1 MMPSPATAQRL
12 VNMGGKMIP
21 VTSKGQPDI
30 NSILANYTD
39 RGIWSYYYTVK
50 IAAGVQVGTQYNFFG
65 ASIGQADPY
74 PLTTPAPTLTKL
86 ETNIPNANFFNPPRD
101 LILDQLGFHFE
112 IDTRL
117 PDIQSFTKN
126 CFFEFKIDDK
136 IFFEGKL
143 WMHPPGTGVSGV
155 TTQTA
160 EGTFGLGIPNMQ
172 ATFRFGNFA
181 KYIAPLQRYSLV
193 LYFPEFLPT
202 LLPSTGPQGAAPGIW
217 IIAFLKGL
225 TDRAVQ

>member
-1 MMPSPATAQRL
+1 MQVGSK
-12 VNMGGKMIP
+12 VIP
-21 VTSKGQPDI
+21 LNQKGQPDI
-30 NSILANYTD
+30 NSILQGYTD
-39 RGIWSYYYTVK
+39 RGIWTYYYTIK
-50 IAAGVQVGTQYNFFG
+50 ISAGATVGTQYSFFG
-65 ASIGQADPY
+65 ASIGQTDPY
-74 PLTTPAPTLTKL
+74 NTANTLTKL

-117 PDIQSFTKN
+117 ADIQSFTKN
-126 CFFEFKIDDK
+126 CYFEFKIDDK

-155 TTQTA
+155 STQNS
-160 EGTFGLGIPNMQ
+160 ESTFGLGIPNLQ

-181 KYIAPLQRYSLV
+181 KYIAPLQRYSLIV
-193 LYFPEFLPT
+193 YFPEATPT
-202 LLPSTGPQGAAPGIW
+202 LLPSSGPQGVGVGTW
-217 IIAFLKGL
+217 IIAFMKGL

>member
-1 MMPSPATAQRL
+1 MSPAPAQR
-12 VNMGGKMIP
+12 MAQIGGKVVP
-21 VTSKGQPDI
+21 VTRTGQPDI
-30 NSILANYTD
+30 NSILGGYTD
-39 RGIWSYYYTVK
+39 RGIWTYYYTVK
-50 IAAGVQVGTQYNFFG
+50 IAAGATVATQYSLFS
-65 ASIGQADPY
+65 AALGQADPY
-74 PLTTPAPTLTKL
+74 PLVSPAPTLTKV

-117 PDIQSFTKN
+117 QDIQSFTKN

-160 EGTFGLGIPNMQ
+160 ESTYGLGQPNLQ

-181 KYIAPLQRYSLV
+181 KYIAPLQRFSWIIF
-193 LYFPEFLPT
+193 FPEATPT
-202 LLPSTGPQGAAPGIW
+202 LLASTGPQGTGVGIW
-217 IIAFLKGL
+217 LISFMKGL

>member
-1 MMPSPATAQRL
+1 MMPSAAAASRL

-21 VTSKGQPDI
+21 VTTKGQPDI

-39 RGIWSYYYTVK
+39 RGIWTYYYTIK
-50 IAAGVQVGTQYNFFG
+50 IAAGATVGTQYSFFG
-65 ASIGQADPY
+65 ASIGQTDPY
-74 PLTTPAPTLTKL
+74 NTSSTLTKL
-86 ETNIPNANFFNPPRD
+86 ETNIPNPNFFNPPRD

-117 PDIQSFTKN
+117 ADIQAITKN
-126 CFFEFKIDDK
+126 AYFEFKIDDK
-136 IFFEGKL
+136 IFFEGKF
-143 WMHPPGTGVSGV
+143 WMHPPGTGASGV

-160 EGTFGLGIPNMQ
+160 ESTFGLGIPNMQ

-181 KYIAPLQRYSLV
+181 KYIAPLQRYSLIA
-193 LYFPEFLPT
+193 YFPEATPT
-202 LLPSTGPQGAAPGIW
+202 LLPSTGPSGVGVGTW
-217 IIAFLKGL
+217 LIAFMKGL

>member
-1 MMPSPATAQRL
+1 MSPAPRTMQ
-12 VNMGGKMIP
+12 VGSKVIP
-21 VTSKGQPDI
+21 LNAKGQPDI
-30 NSILANYTD
+30 NSILAGYTD
-39 RGIWSYYYTVK
+39 RGIWTYYYTVK
-50 IAAGVQVGTQYNFFG
+50 IAAGATVGTQYSFFG

-74 PLTTPAPTLTKL
+74 PLVTPAPTLTKL

-117 PDIQSFTKN
+117 QDIQSFVKN
-126 CFFEFKIDDK
+126 SYFEFKIDDK

-143 WMHPPGTGVSGV
+143 WKHPPGTGVSGV
-155 TTQTA
+155 STQTS
-160 EGTFGLGIPNMQ
+160 ESTYGLGQPNFQ

-181 KYIAPLQRYSLV
+181 KYIAPLQRYSLIV
-193 LYFPEFLPT
+193 YFPEATPT
-202 LLPSTGPQGAAPGIW
+202 LLAASGPQGTGVGTW
-217 IIAFLKGL
+217 LIAFMKGL